1 MYEKIFFIGTGRVA
15 KRCIEILKGRGKNFV
30 CLNVEKEKI
39 PVVEP
44 LCKRLN
50 VEYKN
55 FQPKELG
62 EFLFALKEKSLIV
75 SAHNSYIFPRR
86 VVDKKNLTIIN
97 FHNAYLPY
105 YRGRN
110 APTWEIYNGE
120 KFGGA
125 TWHFV
130 NSGIDTGKIIVQKKV
145 PIAEDETALSLLM
158 KSAEAGISLFEKH
171 FDTLTSAAG
180 GGGGSRITNDDSGR
194 LYLSREIPNDGYF
207 DLSWDFEKAY
217 RFLRATDYHGAD
229 IMPRPKIEL
238 KGEIYEIADYEIS
251 DSGTDGE
258 PEIFCVPSSQRNKF
272 LRCRLVAIK

>member
-1 MYEKIFFIGTGRVA
+1 MYKKIFFIGTGRVA
-15 KRCIEILKGRGKNFV
+15 KRCIEILKGSGKNFV
-30 CLNVEKEKI
+30 CLNAYSEKF

-50 VEYKN
+50 VQYKN
-55 FQPKELG
+55 FKPKELG
-62 EFLFALKEKSLIV
+62 EFLFSLEEKSLIV

-86 VVDKKNLTIIN
+86 VTDKENLTIIN
-97 FHNAYLPY
+97 FHNAYLPH

-130 NSGIDTGKIIVQKKV
+130 DSGIDTGKIIVQEKI

-158 KSAEAGISLFEKH
+158 KSAEVGSSLFEKYL
-171 FDTLTSAAG
+171 DILISANRNKG
-180 GGGGSRITNDDSGR
+180 GGIDTGR
-194 LYLSREIPNDGYF
+194 LYLSHEMPNDGYF
-207 DLSWDFEKAY
+207 DLRWDFEKAY
-217 RFLRATDYHGAD
+217 RFLRATDYHGTD

-238 KGEIYEIADYEIS
+238 KGEIYQIEDYEIS
-251 DSGTDGE
+251 DFDTDE
-258 PEIFCVPSSQRNKF
+258 VSEIFCVPSSDRNKF
-272 LRCRLVAIK
+272 LRCRLISAK